1 MKIIVAIV
9 LGVLIAADTCVD
21 DIKAATGD
29 MKAIG
34 MTLIK
39 ALSDCMTHTSCTPDI
54 ESVVGNLDAAKKS
67 LNDAVTDCSGEGSTC
82 TDDIAYLATKLGDL
96 SQDIPDA
103 VKDCGTNV
111 EKCLS
116 DLVKTV
122 QDTTNAV
129 SYIFKTASECSF
141 HTSMKAISVETP
153 SEQCNNATRDAK
165 EELMTMVKNVLPAI
179 IPCFREKKNC
189 DQILGKLEEALES
202 VKNAIMICSGIPS
215 SCLDAFKTIV
225 EEVGATRTALEN
237 AVGDC
242 SFGFTKSCKRDL
254 RKGATSASKA
264 IGEILALIPHCK
276 PEINQ
281 KISA

>member
-1 MKIIVAIV
+1 MKIAVAIV

-21 DIKAATGD
+21 DIKAASGD
-29 MKAIG
+29 MKACG

-39 ALSDCMTHTSCTPDI
+39 ALSDCMMHTSCTPDI
-54 ESVVGNLDAAKKS
+54 DSVVEHLDAAKKS
-67 LNDAVTDCSGEGSTC
+67 LNDAVTDCSGQDSTC

-103 VKDCGTNV
+103 VKDCATDV

-116 DLVKTV
+116 DLIKTV

-129 SYIFKTASECSF
+129 AYIIKTASECSF
-141 HTSMKAISVETP
+141 HTSMKTIVESP
-153 SEQCNNATRDAK
+153 SEECNNATRDAK
-165 EELMTMVKNVLPAI
+165 EELMTMVKDVLPAV
-179 IPCFREKKNC
+179 IPCFLEKKNC
-189 DQILGKLEEALES
+189 DQIFGKLKEAIES
-202 VKNAIMICSGIPS
+202 VKNAIMICSGVPS

-225 EEVGATRTALEN
+225 EELGATRTALDN
-237 AVGDC
+237 ATGDC
-242 SFGFTKSCKRDL
+242 SFGFTKACKRDL

-276 PEINQ
+276 PEINH